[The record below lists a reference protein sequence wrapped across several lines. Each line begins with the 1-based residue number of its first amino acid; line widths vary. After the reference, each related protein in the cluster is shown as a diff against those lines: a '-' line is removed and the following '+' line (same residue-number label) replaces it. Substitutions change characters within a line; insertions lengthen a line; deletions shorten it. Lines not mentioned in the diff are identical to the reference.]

1 MAVKPLTQPEYW
13 ATDAVY
19 TTGPFIGQPQKV
31 VPPSAFAA
39 EGHRPGTAFPTPAE
53 YENSQQHNLT
63 GLARWVFAGSSAGA
77 ADAHPLETNAAGR
90 TAATG
95 LTIVDAVD
103 ENAVTISSSATAL
116 NFGLLVS
123 CTTGGTAMAT
133 SIGNASAINYLA
145 GTGSGALAEG
155 VRVAMTGTP
164 IGGSGVRV
172 NANNV
177 TDAAAVRVEH
187 QGAGTGV
194 LVTQTGAGT
203 AGTFNAG
210 GTGIGLTV
218 FGNSSNIASSFVGG
232 TNQLAIQAVAGTN
245 AAAAVGVVGSGS
257 SYGVDASG
265 GNGSASAD
273 GVRGTATNANAA
285 GVTGRSAAGAGAGSG
300 VVGEGR
306 GSGQVGV
313 TAISQTGI
321 ALVAQGDT
329 TSPTHPAM
337 RLVPQDADP
346 SASTTSGNV
355 TWRDSPGF
363 RQMRYCVA
371 GYGYRSTLTF
381 GPGSA
386 LYAKATQAFGASQT
400 YGSSF
405 TTILTASALDAQGN
419 GFASNALGHQVLIR
433 FTGEIRTGT
442 AATDTCNVR
451 FVDATGGGAGVPIF
465 TWTGSSTSGSAGFPL
480 LATTDWQ
487 RLIMVEVMYPPGAD
501 GDLVIRVEMA
511 RVTNNQFV
519 RNGVLEII
527 GTF

>member
-19 TTGPFIGQPQKV
+19 TTGPFVGQPQKV

-95 LTIVDAVD
+95 LTIVDTVD
-103 ENAVTISSSATAL
+103 ENAVTISSAATAL

-145 GTGSGALAEG
+145 GTGSGAGAEG

-164 IGGSGVRV
+164 TSGSGVRV
-172 NANNV
+172 NANNT

-194 LVTQTGAGT
+194 LVSHVGSGT
-203 AGTFNAG
+203 AASLNAA
-210 GTGIGLTV
+210 GTGIGLMV

-245 AAAAVGVVGSGS
+245 AAAAVGAIGSGT
-257 SYGVDASG
+257 SYGIDASG
-265 GNGSASAD
+265 GNGGASAD

-306 GSGQVGV
+306 GSGQFGV

-346 SASTTSGNV
+346 SASSTSGNMLF
-355 TWRDSPGF
+355 RDSAGY
-363 RQMRYCVA
+363 RQLRACVA
-371 GYGYRSTLTF
+371 GFGYRSVLTF

-386 LYAKATQAFGASQT
+386 LYARSAQAFNAAPPYLG
-400 YGSSF
+400 F
-405 TTILTASALDAQGN
+405 TSILTASALDAQGN
-419 GFASNALGHQVLIR
+419 GFASFAAGHQVLIR
-433 FTGEIRTGT
+433 FTADIRTGT
-442 AATDTCNVR
+442 ATADRCNVR
-451 FVDATGGGAGVPIF
+451 FIDVTAGGLTIC
-465 TWTGSSTSGSAGFPL
+465 TWTGAPPSGSGGFA
-480 LATTDWQ
+480 LAANTDWQ
-487 RLIMVEVMYPPGAD
+487 RSIVAQIMYPPQSD
-501 GDLVIRVEMA
+501 GDLTIRVEMSSN
-511 RVTNNQFV
+511 TNQQFV

>member
-77 ADAHPLETNAAGR
+77 ADAHVLETNAAGR

-95 LTIVDAVD
+95 LTINDAVD
-103 ENAVTISSSATAL
+103 ENAVTISSAATAL

-164 IGGSGVRV
+164 IGGNGVRVNSDAATAGSGVRV
-172 NANNV
+172 
-177 TDAAAVRVEH
+177 EH
-187 QGAGTGV
+187 SGSGAGV
-194 LVTQTGAGT
+194 LALQVGSGIAGSFDT
-203 AGTFNAG
+203 SG
-210 GTGIGLTV
+210 GTGIGLRV

-232 TNQLAIQAVAGTN
+232 TNQLAIQAVAGAN
-245 AAAAVGVVGSGS
+245 APAAIGVIGAGS
-257 SYGVDASG
+257 SYGVDAAG
-265 GNGSASAD
+265 GIGSASAD
-273 GVRGTATNANAA
+273 GVRGTATNANAT
-285 GVTGRSAAGAGAGSG
+285 GVTGRSAVGAGAGSG

-306 GSGQVGV
+306 GSGQFGV

-346 SASTTSGNV
+346 SASSTSGNMLF
-355 TWRDSPGF
+355 RDSAGY
-363 RQMRYCVA
+363 RQLRACVA
-371 GYGYRSTLTF
+371 GFGYRSVLTF

-386 LYAKATQAFGASQT
+386 LYARSAQAFNAAPPYLG
-400 YGSSF
+400 F
-405 TTILTASALDAQGN
+405 TSILTASALDAQGN
-419 GFASNALGHQVLIR
+419 GFASFAAGHQVLIR
-433 FTGEIRTGT
+433 FTADIRTGT
-442 AATDTCNVR
+442 ATADRCNVR
-451 FVDATGGGAGVPIF
+451 FIDVTAGGLTIC
-465 TWTGSSTSGSAGFPL
+465 TWTGAPPSGSGGFA
-480 LATTDWQ
+480 LAANTDWQ
-487 RLIMVEVMYPPGAD
+487 RSIVAQIMYPPQSD
-501 GDLVIRVEMA
+501 GDLTIRVEMSSN
-511 RVTNNQFV
+511 TNQQFV